1 MLTLCSQ
8 MWWIEIMDDGDL
20 TIWHLAVFLVIT
32 RARNKPSRI
41 TEKAPTRDVN
51 TKIIKDRRVISIDS
65 WSCLLVMILALASQP
80 GKAEKAIAGGLL
92 RDCEIFAKV
101 RCEL

>member
-1 MLTLCSQ
+1 MLTLRSQ

-20 TIWHLAVFLVIT
+20 TIWHVPVFLVIT
-32 RARNKPSRI
+32 RARNEPSRI
-41 TEKAPTRDVN
+41 TEKAPTRDTN
-51 TKIIKDRRVISIDS
+51 KKLKKDRQFISIDS

-80 GKAEKAIAGGLL
+80 GKGYSRGLL
-92 RDCEIFAKV
+92 RDCEIFAKI